1 MGKNE
6 TDILWNFGTYAVMGL
21 CGLLKYFLIAAFY
34 SPDVLGVYNQVYA
47 VFLITDTFATG
58 GLETSTLKHVAQY
71 AHEKGAYRII
81 GASAILL
88 SFVLAIISSL
98 VVWILRVQ
106 IGVWLDSPRVATGLV
121 WALPGVFFFTV
132 NRILLAVLNGLSRM
146 KTYAFFNALRYVLI
160 LGTVAIMAAFRVPG
174 EVLPVVFSIAEI
186 ILFICQVISL
196 RSEFSVPSISDL
208 KVWMKIHLSF
218 SLRGYGSA
226 VLGGLGSRLNV
237 LILGYFAS
245 DQAVGIYSLA
255 AAAIDAIVQLPL
267 ILRTVF
273 SPILVRY
280 IDTRK
285 LDELHSLFT
294 KVMAYT
300 YLGMLVIGV
309 GAVLAFP
316 IGLKL
321 VSNQDKYMQGWPIF
335 AILMLGIVLYSGY
348 IPVSNILLL
357 GGRPGTQSWL
367 IFSMTIIVITLN
379 LLLVPTLGGIGTAL
393 ATAIGYILTVPL
405 LKYLA
410 NKALKVQ
417 I

>member
-1 MGKNE
+1 
-6 TDILWNFGTYAVMGL
+6 
-21 CGLLKYFLIAAFY
+21 
-34 SPDVLGVYNQVYA
+34 
-47 VFLITDTFATG
+47 
-58 GLETSTLKHVAQY
+58 VAQY
-71 AHEKGAYRII
+71 AHEKGTYRII
-81 GASAILL
+81 GASALIM
-88 SFVLAIISSL
+88 SFVLAIISSV

-106 IGVWLDSPRVATGLV
+106 IGVWLDSPRVAAGLV
-121 WALPGVFFFTV
+121 WALPGVFFFTI

-146 KTYAFFNALRYVLI
+146 KTYAVFSALRYVLI
-160 LGTVAIMAAFRVPG
+160 LGTVLVLAAFRVPG
-174 EVLPVVFSIAEI
+174 EVLPAVFSIAEI
-186 ILFICQVISL
+186 ILFICQVVSL
-196 RSEFSVPSISDL
+196 RSDFSVPTLSDL
-208 KVWMKIHLSF
+208 RVWIRIHLNF

-226 VLGGLGSRLNV
+226 ILGGLGSRFNV

-245 DQAVGIYSLA
+245 DQTVGIYSLA
-255 AAAIDAIVQLPL
+255 AAAMDAIAQLPI

-285 LDELHSLFT
+285 FVELHALFK

-300 YLGMLVIGV
+300 YLGMLVIGA

-316 IGLKL
+316 FGLKL
-321 VSNQDKYMQGWPIF
+321 VSNQDKYIQGWPIF
-335 AILMLGIVLYSGY
+335 AILMLGIVIYSGY

-357 GGRPGTQSWL
+357 GGRPGMQSWL
-367 IFSMTIIVITLN
+367 IFCMTILVITLN

-393 ATAIGYILTVPL
+393 ATAIGYVATIPL

-410 NKALKVQ
+410 NKTLKVQ